1 MTSWSFIVS
10 HVIWAKRALFSL
22 TVLRSILLSIRPLS
36 LLRPRLCTHFLSHY
50 TSRSLLVSLSSL
62 SLSISASPSVSISLS
77 HSLSLVLSLHLTIF
91 DLTISLPPL
100 LSSSLCL
107 TLYPQLVYPSLALS
121 HRCAC
126 SHILLIF
133 LFFIC
138 SSQSWWYCS
147 NISHELTSLSPS
159 EQKIFAHIQRHPQLP
174 LTWHRKYPE
183 SWEIQRSSKSH
194 DQPR

>member
-1 MTSWSFIVS
+1 MWLEQQTKTCLLPILLCSHCPKFCLTFYPFLTSATLPVYSLS
-10 HVIWAKRALFSL
+10 FSL
-22 TVLRSILLSIRPLS
+22 YLS
-36 LLRPRLCTHFLSHY
+36 LC
-50 TSRSLLVSLSSL
+50 L
-62 SLSISASPSVSISLS
+62 SLTIPSLTIHLRISFC
-77 HSLSLVLSLHLTIF
+77 LHLTIS
-91 DLTISLPPL
+91 LAIPRALPPSHYLWSHYLTASL

-174 LTWHRKYPE
+174 LTWHRIHPK